1 MRLPSLCLAA
11 AALIL
16 AGPAAANAGSV
27 NGTLTVTAT
36 VAAGCVF
43 STSSAIVT
51 FPTLA
56 GGAYTT
62 GAVSSS
68 SNGTLTYLCDSS
80 TSPSLAVGN
89 GANYTTTMRMK
100 GASGGYLPYT
110 LTNTA
115 LATPNGAAQT
125 VTFSGQVPQQTTAPA
140 ADTYSDTVTI
150 TLSF

>member
-1 MRLPSLCLAA
+1 
-11 AALIL
+11 
-16 AGPAAANAGSV
+16 
-27 NGTLTVTAT
+27 
-36 VAAGCVF
+36 
-43 STSSAIVT
+43 
-51 FPTLA
+51 
-56 GGAYTT
+56 
-62 GAVSSS
+62 
-68 SNGTLTYLCDSS
+68 
-80 TSPSLAVGN
+80 
-89 GANYTTTMRMK
+89 MK